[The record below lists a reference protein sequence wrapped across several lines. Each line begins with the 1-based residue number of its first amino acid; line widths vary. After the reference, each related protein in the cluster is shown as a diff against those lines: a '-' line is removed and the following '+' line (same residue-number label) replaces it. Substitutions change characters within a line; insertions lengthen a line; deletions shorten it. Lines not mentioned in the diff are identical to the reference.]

1 MKLFPDADGRVD
13 IRGVRFDNV
22 TEDTASAAIIEYA
35 KKDGGDTAAVFTPN
49 SEIVQRCVED
59 RTGELYGVIN
69 SAALIVPDS
78 TGIVKAAKMF
88 GTPVTGKVAGVE
100 LGERV
105 LRESAKEGIPVY
117 FLGGKPG
124 VADDAKAKMTEK
136 YPGLRV
142 VGTADGYFDKTGA
155 ESDAR
160 IADIA
165 RTGAR
170 ILYVCLGAPAQERWI
185 YDNRDALTAAG
196 VRIAMGLGGALDV
209 YAGNV
214 KRAPKLFLAL
224 GLEWLYRLLRE
235 PKRLGRMMALPRFY
249 LGCRR
254 EAKKSKPKKH
264 RAVRIMI
271 LIAVVIGI
279 AASAAALIIDSF
291 VRSAADGRIVTVDQA
306 GGLDGVDLI
315 LVLGAGVK
323 KDGRPSDMLAD
334 RIKVGVELYESGAS
348 DVILMS
354 GDGAREGY
362 DEPAAM
368 RSAAID
374 SGVPDAAI
382 VCDTLGL
389 STYESILRAR
399 DVYGAKKIVIVTQK
413 YHLYRA
419 LYLADK
425 FGVEAVGVSADL
437 RPYRGQ
443 AFREL
448 REILARSKDFLITA
462 K

>member
-105 LRESAKEGIPVY
+105 LRESAKEGISVY

-165 RTGAR
+165 RSGAR

-185 YDNRDALTAAG
+185 Y
-196 VRIAMGLGGALDV
+196 
-209 YAGNV
+209 
-214 KRAPKLFLAL
+214 
-224 GLEWLYRLLRE
+224 
-235 PKRLGRMMALPRFY
+235 
-249 LGCRR
+249 
-254 EAKKSKPKKH
+254 S
-264 RAVRIMI
+264 
-271 LIAVVIGI
+271 
-279 AASAAALIIDSF
+279 
-291 VRSAADGRIVTVDQA
+291 
-306 GGLDGVDLI
+306 
-315 LVLGAGVK
+315 
-323 KDGRPSDMLAD
+323 
-334 RIKVGVELYESGAS
+334 
-348 DVILMS
+348 
-354 GDGAREGY
+354 
-362 DEPAAM
+362 
-368 RSAAID
+368 
-374 SGVPDAAI
+374 
-382 VCDTLGL
+382 
-389 STYESILRAR
+389 
-399 DVYGAKKIVIVTQK
+399 
-413 YHLYRA
+413 
-419 LYLADK
+419 
-425 FGVEAVGVSADL
+425 
-437 RPYRGQ
+437 
-443 AFREL
+443 
-448 REILARSKDFLITA
+448 
-462 K
+462 